1 VTVRAYWSVEA
12 LSPLHL
18 ATSRSLG
25 ASTETLPYIPG
36 TALRGALAA
45 AYLAAADAATPSFR
59 LLVEATRFNNL
70 YPAGADAAMAS
81 VPLPLSSVTCSH
93 LPGFRADDGHGV
105 GDLLLPAEAALL
117 AAEAATVPDGASD
130 ATRPPAIDVDTL
142 LRCRQCPD
150 DRRRLPI
157 PAMIPWRGYCTWH
170 DGTPRLAPVRV
181 AAVVER
187 RAAGGGGP
195 LVRQAVTVRQAL
207 PAGQRF
213 SGEVAFPDGD
223 TAELV
228 TRLLERQEHRLWVG
242 AGRSRG
248 LGAIRVASSAV
259 PTGADDPAQRQRALM
274 EALGERCRQG
284 GVSPPDDQQYV
295 TLTLR
300 SAALV
305 PDAFGRWRQ
314 TIGADILGRDSGLP
328 ADAWQVRQ
336 AYVAQQPI
344 EGWNAALG
352 LPKPDA
358 VAIAAGSC
366 WLLRLQGVSSD
377 ELAAALQRLEEHGL
391 GERRSEGYGVVGIC
405 DPLHWQVQELEGEQ
419 QA

>member
-1 VTVRAYWSVEA
+1 MTVRAYWSVEA
-12 LSPLHL
+12 LSPLHF
-18 ATSRSLG
+18 AAARSLG
-25 ASTETLPYIPG
+25 AGTETLPYIPG

-45 AYLAAADAATPSFR
+45 AFLAADDAAAPGFR
-59 LLVEATRFNNL
+59 LLVDETRFSNL
-70 YPAGADAAMAS
+70 YPAGAAAAPAS

-93 LPGFRADDGHGV
+93 LPGFRADGGHGV

-117 AAEAATVPDGASD
+117 AAEPATVPDETSV
-130 ATRPPAIDVDTL
+130 ATRPPAVDIDAL
-142 LRCRQCPD
+142 LHCRQCPD
-150 DRRRLPI
+150 DRRRLPVPGTI
-157 PAMIPWRGYCTWH
+157 AWRGYCTWH
-170 DGTPRLAPVRV
+170 DGTPHNAPVQV
-181 AAVVER
+181 GASVER
-187 RAAGGGGP
+187 QATGRDGLPQG
-195 LVRQAVTVRQAL
+195 AVTVRQTISG
-207 PAGQRF
+207 GQRF

-223 TAELV
+223 TAELAA
-228 TRLLERQEHRLWVG
+228 RLLERHEHRLWVG

-259 PTGADDPAQRQRALM
+259 PTAADDPAQRQQALTQ
-274 EALGERCRQG
+274 ALEERCRRI
-284 GVSPPDDQQYV
+284 GVSPPDDQRYV

-314 TIGADILGRDSGLP
+314 TIGADILSRDSGLS

-366 WLLRLQGVSSD
+366 WLFRVQGVSPD
-377 ELAAALQRLEEHGL
+377 ELAAALRRLQEHGI
-391 GERRSEGYGVVGIC
+391 GERRPEGYGVIGIC

>member
-1 VTVRAYWSVEA
+1 MTVRAYWSVEA
-12 LSPLHL
+12 LSPLHFA
-18 ATSRSLG
+18 ATRSLG
-25 ASTETLPYIPG
+25 AGAETLPYIPG

-45 AYLAAADAATPSFR
+45 AFLAADDAAAPGFR
-59 LLVEATRFNNL
+59 LLVDETRFSNL
-70 YPAGADAAMAS
+70 YPTGAAAAPAS

-93 LPGFRADDGHGV
+93 LPGFLADGGHGV

-117 AAEAATVPDGASD
+117 AAEAAVPDGASV
-130 ATRPPAIDVDTL
+130 ATRPPAIDFDTL
-142 LRCRQCPD
+142 LHCRQCPD
-150 DRRRLPI
+150 DRRRLPV
-157 PAMIPWRGYCTWH
+157 PETIPWRGYCVWH
-170 DGTPRLAPVRV
+170 DGTPHRAPVQV
-181 AAVVER
+181 GAAVER
-187 RAAGGGGP
+187 QATGRPGP
-195 LVRQAVTVRQAL
+195 PQQAVTVRQTL

-223 TAELV
+223 TAELA

-259 PTGADDPAQRQRALM
+259 PTAAGDPAQRQRALTQ
-274 EALGERCRQG
+274 ALEERCRRV
-284 GVSPPDDQQYV
+284 GVSPPDDQRYV

-314 TIGADILGRDSGLP
+314 TIGADILGRESDLP
-328 ADAWQVRQ
+328 ADAWQVRR

-366 WLLRLQGVSSD
+366 WLLRVQGVSPD
-377 ELAAALQRLEEHGL
+377 ELAAALQRLEEHGI
-391 GERRSEGYGVVGIC
+391 GERRPEGYGVIGIC
-405 DPLHWQVQELEGEQ
+405 DPLHWQVQELEREQ